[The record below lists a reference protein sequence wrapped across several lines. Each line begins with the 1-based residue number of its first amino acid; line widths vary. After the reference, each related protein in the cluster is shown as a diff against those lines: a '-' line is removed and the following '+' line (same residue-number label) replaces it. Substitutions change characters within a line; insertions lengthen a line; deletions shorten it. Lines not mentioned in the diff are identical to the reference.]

1 MSKRVQSRSL
11 SLVDPRESLSRN
23 NTAAG
28 TQGVALQSVL
38 KLISVEEHRRNIGTE
53 GLVQIPNVR
62 YSKIVKVDEY
72 LQSRFGGETVEE
84 FKYEVVLSQALN
96 QENQ

>member
-28 TQGVALQSVL
+28 TQGVAPESVL
-38 KLISVEEHRRNIGTE
+38 ELISVEEHRRNIGTE
-53 GLVQIPNVR
+53 GSVRIPNVR
-62 YSKIVKVDEY
+62 YSEIVKVDEY
-72 LQSRFGGETVEE
+72 H
-84 FKYEVVLSQALN
+84 
-96 QENQ
+96 

>member
-1 MSKRVQSRSL
+1 MYTYCETFTDIVLYKIIDCEKSVVK
-11 SLVDPRESLSRN
+11 D
-23 NTAAG
+23 TFM
-28 TQGVALQSVL
+28 TVASCSVL
-38 KLISVEEHRRNIGTE
+38 EEKPQQENFYLE
-53 GLVQIPNVR
+53 
-62 YSKIVKVDEY
+62 SF